1 MGFVRT
7 PEEMEIIKSLALRPL
22 HLIYYDRLTAV
33 FETDPD
39 FVRHVLPPCFE
50 PAPQATACA
59 TVSSWKVPREKF
71 MVATLNVRAV
81 FEGEEG
87 WYDIIHLI
95 STDMASYFGRDMY
108 GECKK
113 VGTMDIRADGQ
124 KVFATGDR
132 FGHRLIEIDAEF
144 GEDLGPEEIEGKCF
158 GLKGHIATDRYSLD
172 ADPEVHVIRLTEK
185 RASYRKGQGT
195 VKLPGS
201 EIDPTHTVPVG
212 NMIEMGRASGTYYM
226 APERSVT
233 IEGQRDVY
241 APYVFGRFYD
251 FALPAKDQVSTILK
265 EYELDA

>member
-7 PEEMEIIKSLALRPL
+7 PEEMKIIKTLATHPL
-22 HLIYYDRLTAV
+22 HLVYYDRITAV

-39 FVRHVLPPCFE
+39 FIRQVLPPCFD
-50 PAPQATACA
+50 PAPQAIACT

-71 MVATLNVRAV
+71 MVATLNVRAT

-87 WYDIIHLI
+87 WYDIVHLI
-95 STDMASYFGRDMY
+95 GTDMASYFGRDMY

-113 VGTMDIRADGQ
+113 VGTMDIRAEGQ

-144 GEDLGPEEIEGKCF
+144 GEDLGPEVVEGKCF
-158 GLKGHIATDRYSLD
+158 GLKAHIGTDRYTLD
-172 ADPEVHVIRLTEK
+172 ADPEVKVIRLTEK
-185 RASYRKGQGT
+185 RASYRLGTGT
-195 VKLPGS
+195 VRFPGS
-201 EIDPTHTVPVG
+201 DIDPTHTVPVG
-212 NMIEMGRASGTYYM
+212 KMIELGRANGTYFM

-233 IEGQRDVY
+233 IPGQRDIY

-251 FALPAKDQVSTILK
+251 FALPAEDQIAEILR
-265 EYELDA
+265 EYEIEN